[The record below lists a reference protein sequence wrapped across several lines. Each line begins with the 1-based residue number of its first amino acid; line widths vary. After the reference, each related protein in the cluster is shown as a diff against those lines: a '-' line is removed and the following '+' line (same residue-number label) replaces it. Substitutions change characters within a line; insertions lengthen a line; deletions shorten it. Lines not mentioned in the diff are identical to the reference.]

1 MVLKLIVASI
11 LLLATSGIG
20 YLIALRY
27 GLRVKQLGYFINA
40 LNSLETYILYYSTP
54 LPLAMKKLSERS
66 HSSISWIFEESWKR
80 LNSREGYEIG
90 EIWQETMNRNIE
102 SLSLS
107 KEDIDIIIDFS
118 KELGFGNKDTQK
130 KHFQYTEMLLNEQKR
145 KANNEKD
152 KNGRMFNRLGV
163 LLGLTLVIILI

>member
-1 MVLKLIVASI
+1 MALKLIVALI
-11 LLLATSGIG
+11 LLLSTSGIG
-20 YLIALRY
+20 YLMALRY

-66 HSSISWIFEESWKR
+66 HNSISWIFEESWKR
-80 LNSREGYEIG
+80 LSSREGYEIY
-90 EIWQETMNRNIE
+90 EVWKNALNKNIDN
-102 SLSLS
+102 LSLT
-107 KEDIDIIIDFS
+107 KEDIEIIIDFS

-130 KHFQYTEMLLNEQKR
+130 KHFQYTEMLLNEQKI
-145 KANNEKD
+145 KANNEKE

-163 LLGLTLVIILI
+163 LLGLALVIILI